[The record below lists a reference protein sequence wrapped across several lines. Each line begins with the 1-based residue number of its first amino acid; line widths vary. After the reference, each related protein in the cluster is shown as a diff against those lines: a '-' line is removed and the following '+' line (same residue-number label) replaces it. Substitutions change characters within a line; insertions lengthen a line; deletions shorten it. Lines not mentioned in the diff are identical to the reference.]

1 MQVSELYQS
10 TTDAIIKQ
18 VLAREALRC
27 QALRTVDLALL
38 DELLDPQLI
47 HTYSTGE
54 IHDKAAYMRHVQG
67 PAKLLGIERGALQVQ
82 VLGEVALM
90 SGAMQ
95 TTLQP
100 PFPVAAVSVQTHVL
114 QVWRLDNGWRMLAFQ
129 ATRLPQPSA
138 RT

>member
-10 TTDAIIKQ
+10 STDAITEQ
-18 VLAREALRC
+18 LLAREELRC
-27 QALRTVDLALL
+27 QALRTVDLELL
-38 DELLDPQLI
+38 DELLDSALI

-54 IHDKAAYMRHVQG
+54 IHDKAAYMQHVQG
-67 PAKLLGIERGALQVQ
+67 PAKLLGIERGPLRVQ
-82 VLGEVALM
+82 ILGEVALM
-90 SGAMQ
+90 SGPMQ
-95 TTLQP
+95 TTVQP